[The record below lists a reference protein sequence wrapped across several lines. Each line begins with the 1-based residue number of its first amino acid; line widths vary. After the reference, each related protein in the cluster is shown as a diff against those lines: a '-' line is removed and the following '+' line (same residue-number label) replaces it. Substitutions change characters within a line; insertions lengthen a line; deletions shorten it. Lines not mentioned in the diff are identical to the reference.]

1 MTIVELT
8 QLIMK
13 QEGYGWSKAM
23 YEAILRRDA
32 AEARRTQESRRARE
46 RRQARRGE
54 E

>member
-8 QLIMK
+8 QLIMR
-13 QEGYGWSKAM
+13 QEGWGWSKAM

-32 AEARRTQESRRARE
+32 AEERRTQETTRARE
-46 RRQARRGE
+46 RRQSRRGE